1 VHNRLGFELAR
12 KKEEAWCLRK
22 QGAVEN
28 IFLDETTSVA
38 YK

>member
-1 VHNRLGFELAR
+1 VHNCHGFELAR
-12 KKEEAWCLRK
+12 EKEEAWCLRK

-28 IFLDETTSVA
+28 IFPDEPTSVA